1 MQNTSSEASQD
12 RSVVFDGNDD
22 SVHPPAA
29 SIPLSL
35 HQFSANVFEDQAP
48 ATNPDYSL
56 TPDPP
61 LRLAGE
67 HSSVSHNMYFLHDNF
82 PYPLGNRDTAQTN
95 TTPAPFFTSQHF
107 STTTGP
113 SQVATNPGQ
122 SSFRMP
128 EELIRIPSE
137 MSVQAYYSIMEAAGR
152 SYQSFREGRY
162 FLPVDAVSTQTNT
175 TIRLEMR

>member
-1 MQNTSSEASQD
+1 M
-12 RSVVFDGNDD
+12 
-22 SVHPPAA
+22 
-29 SIPLSL
+29 
-35 HQFSANVFEDQAP
+35 
-48 ATNPDYSL
+48 
-56 TPDPP
+56 
-61 LRLAGE
+61 
-67 HSSVSHNMYFLHDNF
+67 
-82 PYPLGNRDTAQTN
+82 
-95 TTPAPFFTSQHF
+95 
-107 STTTGP
+107 
-113 SQVATNPGQ
+113 ATNPGQ